1 MGNSRYDKNGKV
13 VIREETDNNND
24 DNSNDNNNK
33 RIIVIIIITIIIIIM
48 IKNMNKINTKK
59 DKRIIITRI
68 RIKMT

>member
-13 VIREETDNNND
+13 VIREETANNND
-24 DNSNDNNNK
+24 DNIHDNNNK
-33 RIIVIIIITIIIIIM
+33 RIIVIIIITIIIM

>member
-1 MGNSRYDKNGKV
+1 MGNSRYDKNGKG

-24 DNSNDNNNK
+24 DNINDNNNK
-33 RIIVIIIITIIIIIM
+33 RIIVIIIITIIIM

>member
-1 MGNSRYDKNGKV
+1 MGNSRYDKNGKG

-33 RIIVIIIITIIIIIM
+33 RIIVIIIITIIIM

>member
-1 MGNSRYDKNGKV
+1 MGNSRYDKNGKG

-33 RIIVIIIITIIIIIM
+33 RIIVIIIITIIIM

-59 DKRIIITRI
+59 DRRIIITRI